1 MRQAS
6 QKPGASKDSPSRL
19 KLKPTPSK
27 DASNMWRK
35 SMTMLSSLTRMGTQ
49 QSAAADT
56 AMQPHPDQA
65 AATGLVSQDSSKS
78 VWDQLAHGEGPLTM
92 SIALQHTKSVPLGL
106 EAVQEDEREGQGEG
120 QGQLGTAET
129 TAVLISRWQTT
140 WDGCSSLLE
149 GPITDPLQANCLTP
163 ANSNGHLHQLQ
174 QLAECCYPRSHSSLW
189 L

>member
-1 MRQAS
+1 VRQAS

-120 QGQLGTAET
+120 RGEVCPAET
-129 TAVLISRWQTT
+129 TAVLTAR
-140 WDGCSSLLE
+140 
-149 GPITDPLQANCLTP
+149 LQAT
-163 ANSNGHLHQLQ
+163 
-174 QLAECCYPRSHSSLW
+174 
-189 L
+189 